1 MRPLFFL
8 IALTAAAAIAADRP
22 ELNGT
27 WQLSS
32 THDARLKFETLLI
45 EQTPDGVKITESGAK
60 EKTVDFACAVDAS
73 ECKLKDGAISFW
85 YNGTALVMMETHRNR
100 DVVTKTRLVP
110 AEDGKS
116 LNLEVTRV
124 SPPGPSSTYTF
135 KKQP

>member
-1 MRPLFFL
+1 LFFL

>member
-1 MRPLFFL
+1 VRPLLFL
-8 IALTAAAAIAADRP
+8 MAFTAAAVVAADRP

-32 THDARLKFETLLI
+32 PHDARLKFDTLLI
-45 EQTPDGVKITESGAK
+45 QMTEDGIKITESGAK

-73 ECKLKDGAISFW
+73 ECKLKEGEISFW
-85 YNGTALVMMETHRNR
+85 YNGPALVMMETHHNR

-124 SPPGPSSTYTF
+124 APSGPSATYTF

>member
-1 MRPLFFL
+1 
-8 IALTAAAAIAADRP
+8 
-22 ELNGT
+22 
-27 WQLSS
+27 
-32 THDARLKFETLLI
+32 
-45 EQTPDGVKITESGAK
+45 
-60 EKTVDFACAVDAS
+60 
-73 ECKLKDGAISFW
+73 
-85 YNGTALVMMETHRNR
+85 MMETHRNR